1 MTKHCRSKGSNIVY
15 WLGEKLYLNIT
26 NKCTNNC
33 YFCLRKF
40 KTGIGRFNLKLG
52 GEPSLTDVIK
62 ELKNVLNQK
71 PWREIV
77 FCGFGEP
84 LSKLDMLL
92 QVAYWINNHA
102 SKPIRVDTNGHAFLL
117 YPERDVAEELK
128 EAGVNKLSI
137 SLNAHSKALYNKICR
152 PKFENAFEKVLEFIE
167 HSRDIGLDVEV
178 TAVTVPEVEISKVER
193 VAFDMGVEFRTR
205 PYLSCV
211 W

>member
-1 MTKHCRSKGSNIVY
+1 MTKHCRSKGSKIVY

-92 QVAYWINNHA
+92 QVACWINNHA

-193 VAFDMGVEFRTR
+193 VAFDMGG
-205 PYLSCV
+205 
-211 W
+211 